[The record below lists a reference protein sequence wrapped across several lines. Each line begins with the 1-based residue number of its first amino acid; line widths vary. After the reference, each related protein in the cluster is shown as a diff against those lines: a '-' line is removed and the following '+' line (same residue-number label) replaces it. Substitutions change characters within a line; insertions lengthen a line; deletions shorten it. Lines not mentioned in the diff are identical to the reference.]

1 MAWWTEK
8 RIAFYERAQEASPF
22 TSQLADLIEPCLTGS
37 VAELGCGLGFM
48 TEELRRRGHA
58 VTGYDTDPLAL
69 AYARSHFPLSSF
81 SGEDCYSL
89 KDVADT
95 SLAVFFGR
103 PTVDDNLT
111 RLMDTCT
118 QRLVYI
124 ANEHADAAQCDWHI
138 SASTEA
144 FLKDRGCRFT
154 AKRCSLSFDQP
165 LLDEVELA
173 EWTQEN
179 YTRRGRTLTRPVSR
193 RTQLW
198 PIVVECGKAFT
209 IFIIEKKRS

>member
-8 RIAFYERAQEASPF
+8 HIAFYERAQEESPF

-48 TEELRRRGHA
+48 TDELRRRGHV

-124 ANEHADAAQCDWHI
+124 ANEHADAAQCGWHV

-144 FLKDRGCRFT
+144 FLKDKGCRFT

-165 LLDEVELA
+165 LLDEEELA

-179 YTRRGRTLTRPVSR
+179 YTRRGRTMTRPVR
-193 RTQLW
+193 RQDQLW

-209 IFIIEKKRS
+209 IFIIEKERN

>member
-48 TEELRRRGHA
+48 TDELRRRGHV

-124 ANEHADAAQCDWHI
+124 ANEHADAAQCGWHV

-144 FLKDRGCRFT
+144 FLKDKGYRFT
-154 AKRCSLSFDQP
+154 AKRGSLSFDQP
-165 LLDEVELA
+165 LMDEEELA

-179 YTRRGRTLTRPVSR
+179 YTRRGRTMTRPVR
-193 RTQLW
+193 RQDQLW

-209 IFIIEKKRS
+209 IFIIEKKRI